1 MAARAAQI
9 YFLRSAALICQHYGD
24 APVPRLR
31 EFAADRML
39 SDFSVKD
46 FSERAQIRGIALGM
60 ASWMAAQPLSYGID
74 AGRRLDEDGSA
85 NKKLRLED
93 LLPPDGWKTAA
104 VLVPVVARAP
114 EVTVLL
120 TLRTSHLN
128 AHSGQIAFPG
138 GKIEEGDATP
148 VDAAMREAEEEVGIP
163 RSAVT
168 PLSLLD
174 LHNTGTGFRII
185 PVLAL
190 VDPGISPVPH
200 PGEVAEIF
208 EVPLSFL
215 MEKENHKEE
224 YRDWRGRK
232 VLFYAMEYEQRYI
245 WGATAAI
252 LRNLYERL
260 YAPEAG

>member
-1 MAARAAQI
+1 MPG
-9 YFLRSAALICQHYGD
+9 LK
-24 APVPRLR
+24 
-31 EFAADRML
+31 EFATDGML

-46 FSERAQIRGIALGM
+46 FSERAQLSGIDLGM
-60 ASWMAAQPLSYGID
+60 ASWMAQQPLSYGID
-74 AGRRLDEDGSA
+74 AGQRLGEDGNADKS
-85 NKKLRLED
+85 LRLEY
-93 LLPPDGWKTAA
+93 LIPPNSWKMAA

-120 TLRTSHLN
+120 TLRTSLLN

-138 GKIEEGDATP
+138 GKIEQADATP
-148 VDAAMREAEEEVGIP
+148 IETALREAEEEVGIP
-163 RSAVT
+163 RALVT

-185 PVLAL
+185 PVLGL
-190 VDPGISPVPH
+190 VDPAIKPVPH

-224 YRDWRGRK
+224 HRDWKGRS
-232 VLFYAMEYEQRYI
+232 VSFYVMEYEQRYI

-260 YAPEAG
+260 YTPEVG

>member
-1 MAARAAQI
+1 MAARLAQV
-9 YFLRSAALICQHYGD
+9 YHLRSAALICQHYGD
-24 APVPRLR
+24 APVQGLR
-31 EFAADRML
+31 ESATDKML
-39 SDFSVKD
+39 SDFSAKD
-46 FSERAQIRGIALGM
+46 FSERARLRGIALGM
-60 ASWMAAQPLSYGID
+60 ASWMAGQPLSYGID
-74 AGRRLDEDGSA
+74 AGRRLDEDGNA
-85 NKKLRLED
+85 NKKLRLDD
-93 LLPPDGWKTAA
+93 LLPPNGWKTAA
-104 VLVPVVARAP
+104 VLIPVVARVP

-148 VDAAMREAEEEVGIP
+148 VDTALREAEEEVGIP
-163 RSAVT
+163 RSAVA

-174 LHNTGTGFRII
+174 LHNTGSGFRII

-190 VDPGISPVPH
+190 VDPAIAPVPQ
-200 PGEVAEIF
+200 PEEVAEIF

-224 YRDWRGRK
+224 HRDWKGRK
-232 VLFYAMEYEQRYI
+232 VLFYAMEYEQRDI

>member
-1 MAARAAQI
+1 
-9 YFLRSAALICQHYGD
+9 
-24 APVPRLR
+24 
-31 EFAADRML
+31 ML
-39 SDFSVKD
+39 SDFSAED
-46 FSERAQIRGIALGM
+46 FSERARLRGIELGM
-60 ASWMAAQPLSYGID
+60 ALWMAQQPLSYGID
-74 AGRRLDEDGSA
+74 AGRRLDA
-85 NKKLRLED
+85 NGNTNEKLRLEH
-93 LLPPDGWKTAA
+93 LLPPKGWKTAA
-104 VLVPVVARAP
+104 VLVPVVAREP

-148 VDAAMREAEEEVGIP
+148 VETALRETGEEVGIP
-163 RSAVT
+163 PALVT

-190 VDPGISPVPH
+190 VDPAIKPVPQ
-200 PGEVAEIF
+200 PDEVAEIF

-215 MEKENHKEE
+215 MEVENHKEE
-224 YRDWRGRK
+224 HRDWRGRN
-232 VLFYAMEYEQRYI
+232 VRFYAMEYEQRYI